1 MGSHIANMT
10 NKDIDK
16 LIQINYKL
24 LINQNY
30 FYILAYA
37 LIFLYTARFYL
48 QIILK
53 YNIPNKYNNKI
64 YYCF

>member
-16 LIQINYKL
+16 LIQLNYKL

-30 FYILAYA
+30 FYILANA

-48 QIILK
+48 K
-53 YNIPNKYNNKI
+53 YTKI
-64 YYCF
+64 